1 MTEIGVIAFI
11 AMHRVAVLPGAGKCC
26 QRSPVPFSRFP
37 KILFPN
43 NIPNVY
49 WSPKV
54 VFLSRTKPASMAFH
68 ASAGVGERLV
78 EGAAACP
85 ADGASGLEP
94 GVQASPCP

>member
-1 MTEIGVIAFI
+1 MIEIGVIAFI
-11 AMHRVAVLPGAGKCC
+11 AMLSYLELGNAVSAPLCP
-26 QRSPVPFSRFP
+26 SPTSL
-37 KILFPN
+37 KTH
-43 NIPNVY
+43 

-68 ASAGVGERLV
+68 ASGGVGERLV

-85 ADGASGLEP
+85 VDGASGLDP